1 MSSPDPDPSRSPSL
15 GRRAYIDWAR
25 GIAVLVMMEAHTL
38 DAWTRGADHRTIAF
52 RDAQILGGFAAPLFL
67 WLAGV
72 GVVLSA
78 TRRAER
84 RGSRAAAVD
93 AVCRRGLEI
102 FLLAFLFR
110 LQSFVLSPG
119 TPAALL
125 FRVDILNVMGPAIV
139 ITGLIW
145 GISTVSR
152 SPGPLVAA
160 YAAVAAA
167 ATLLTP
173 VVRATPL
180 VDMLPIWFQ
189 WYLRPAGDYTVFTL
203 FPWVGFVFAGGAC
216 GALLAT
222 IRTSD
227 DERRLHVWIG
237 AAGAALTAIG
247 MYGATFPSIYRASS
261 FWTTSPSFFTIRV
274 GVLMLTLSAAYASS
288 ALLERSGITLPSLER
303 LGRSSLFV
311 YWIHVELVY
320 GYASWLWHARLP
332 LWGTAIAFA
341 IFSAV
346 IYRAV
351 LWRDDVVSAWRG
363 RGRPITPAPQAVT
376 A

>member
-1 MSSPDPDPSRSPSL
+1 LTSSPDARPSAAR

-38 DAWTRGADHRTIAF
+38 DAWTRGAEHGTNAF
-52 RDAQILGGFAAPLFL
+52 RNAQILGGFAAPLFL

-78 TRRAER
+78 ARRAER
-84 RGSRAAAVD
+84 RGSRMAAVD

-119 TPAALL
+119 TPPALL

-139 ITGLIW
+139 IAGLIW
-145 GISTVSR
+145 GIGAAARSTGR
-152 SPGPLVAA
+152 LVAI
-160 YAAVAAA
+160 YAAAAA
-167 ATLLTP
+167 ATMLLTP
-173 VVRATPL
+173 IVRVSAVVEL
-180 VDMLPIWFQ
+180 LPIWCQ
-189 WYLRPAGDYTVFTL
+189 WYVRPAGDYTVFTL
-203 FPWVGFVFAGGAC
+203 FPWAGFVFAGGAC

-222 IRTSD
+222 IQTPD
-227 DERRLHVWIG
+227 DERRLQVWIG
-237 AAGAALTAIG
+237 AIGAALAAIG
-247 MYGATFPSIYRASS
+247 MFGSAFPSIYRASS
-261 FWTTSPSFFTIRV
+261 FWTTSPSYFTIRV
-274 GVLMLTLSAAYASS
+274 GVLMLTLSTAYATS
-288 ALLERSGITLPSLER
+288 AVLERAGVTMPGLER

-320 GYASWLWHARLP
+320 GYASWLWRGRLP

-341 IFSAV
+341 IFSALM
-346 IYRAV
+346 YRAIG
-351 LWRDDVVSAWRG
+351 WRDGVVSAWRR
-363 RGRPITPAPQAVT
+363 RGRPIAPAPQAVT